1 MPIVRDTITEIT
13 DRSISDLVLAI
24 NSGQS
29 DVSKQIDPTILN
41 SYIGGLVKAISG
53 GIDSNNDL
61 TERVLKE
68 IFIQTSEKEFLERWG
83 VIFGIT
89 RQAAEKSTGTLSFTG
104 LSGGLIP
111 SGTIL
116 TRSDGEGYVTTSSS
130 TITSQTINIDSI
142 VRVGTLA
149 TVTTTS
155 NHNLATGQSLNS
167 IQGSDQADYNL
178 TNAIISVISN
188 NQFTY
193 QVANSPTT
201 PATGT
206 ITATEIY
213 SFSPIQAQN
222 FGVIQNSGSGSSF
235 TLVTPILNVDD
246 LAIATFDGITGGL
259 DIENDDNYRIRI
271 IERTSNFTAPFTN
284 SGLKVL
290 NKQFISGITRIWVN
304 DATPAAGSVEI
315 YFVNDNDANI
325 IPTSQQVLSVKTL
338 IISGNNLTS
347 GIKPA
352 EMPDSSVYVLAPTSV
367 PVDFT
372 FTSLSPNTIEMQNA
386 ITNSL
391 NDFFRSDQVVLSQD
405 VLENEYTNAIF
416 NTLDSNGNVPAFI
429 LSIPSG
435 DISINSGE
443 LATLGTITFN

>member
-1 MPIVRDTITEIT
+1 
-13 DRSISDLVLAI
+13 
-24 NSGQS
+24 
-29 DVSKQIDPTILN
+29 
-41 SYIGGLVKAISG
+41 
-53 GIDSNNDL
+53 
-61 TERVLKE
+61 
-68 IFIQTSEKEFLERWG
+68 
-83 VIFGIT
+83 
-89 RQAAEKSTGTLSFTG
+89 
-104 LSGGLIP
+104 
-111 SGTIL
+111 
-116 TRSDGEGYVTTSSS
+116 
-130 TITSQTINIDSI
+130 

-284 SGLKVL
+284 SGLKVFI
-290 NKQFISGITRIWVN
+290 KQFISGITRIWVN